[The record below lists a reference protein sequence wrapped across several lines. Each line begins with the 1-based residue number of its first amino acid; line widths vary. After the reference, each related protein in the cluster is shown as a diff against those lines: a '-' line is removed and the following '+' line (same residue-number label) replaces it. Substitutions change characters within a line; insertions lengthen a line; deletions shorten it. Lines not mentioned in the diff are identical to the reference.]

1 MTAQSTPAR
10 HARPRYAGGPH
21 RSRLRAAVTGMFA
34 ALGVVFGVT
43 WDELRDR

>member
-10 HARPRYAGGPH
+10 HARPRYPVGQH
-21 RSRLRAAVTGMFA
+21 RSRLHAVVTGMLA
-34 ALGVVFGVT
+34 ALGVVFGVS